1 MLVRIII
8 MGLIY
13 SIHSSRKLELIVRE
27 NIVFMYLVGFQ
38 KPAASTIATFKRE
51 HKELIEKIFIET
63 INHNHNKNLI
73 NLDSINIDTSTIET
87 YENKYDN
94 LTDEEVAKLL
104 YIVRENIIFD
114 EEENKALE
122 NRQKKIMDEE
132 YTKDKIR
139 EALKESQN
147 IKLKDYE

>member
-27 NIVFMYLVGFQ
+27 NIVFMYLAGFQ